1 VAPLLDPLTERELE
15 VLRLLVDG
23 ASNAAIAARLVVTVG
38 TVKKHVHNVCSKLGA
53 QNRTQAIARA
63 RALQLL

>member
-1 VAPLLDPLTERELE
+1 
-15 VLRLLVDG
+15 VDG
-23 ASNAAIAARLVVTVG
+23 ASNVAIAARLVVTVG

-63 RALQLL
+63 RALRLL